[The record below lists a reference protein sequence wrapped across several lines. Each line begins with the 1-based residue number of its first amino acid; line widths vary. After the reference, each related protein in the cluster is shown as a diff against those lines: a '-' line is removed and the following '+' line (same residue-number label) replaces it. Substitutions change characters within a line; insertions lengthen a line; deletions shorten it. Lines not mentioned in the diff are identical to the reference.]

1 MDKIFSIIIGQ
12 SLLVDNSQRIMILI
26 IIALLPIPSICCVA
40 LIQIEAR
47 TVRSQ
52 LSLGMGRVVHLPN

>member
-1 MDKIFSIIIGQ
+1 MDKIFSIIGQ
-12 SLLVDNSQRIMILI
+12 SLLLDNSQQIMILI

-40 LIQIEAR
+40 LIQIEAC